1 MRQLPG
7 FLEQRVGRPLANINV
22 ALMRGYIRSIRLRGV
37 DMVHTARPFSVY
49 RKVFYQGQS
58 AEHVLAKL
66 KDKRVVDVGCGYT
79 PYAAD
84 SMFRA
89 CNDAGIDFYG
99 VDPVLATRLRF
110 GWKEQLVARAT
121 GGRGIFSN
129 TPPGLDR
136 ALPARAENLPL
147 EKGSV
152 DEILSS
158 YLLFVWIDDE
168 QLLADILRGFL
179 RVLRPGGVVKLYP
192 LYEWRR
198 MRFTNEA
205 LRQVLDEFTITQRYI
220 SGYTDW
226 RVPHSLLT
234 ELVKT

>member
-1 MRQLPG
+1 MRHSPG
-7 FLEQRVGRPLANINV
+7 VLEQRVGRPLANINV
-22 ALMRGYIRSIRLRGV
+22 ALMRGYIRSIQRRGV

-49 RKVFYQGQS
+49 RKVFYRGRS
-58 AEHVLAKL
+58 AKEVLASL
-66 KDKRVVDVGCGYT
+66 QDKRVVDVGCGYT

-89 CNDAGIDFYG
+89 CSDAGVDFYG
-99 VDPVLATRLRF
+99 VDPVIANGLRL
-110 GWKEQLVARAT
+110 GWREQLVARAT
-121 GGRGIFSN
+121 GGRGVFSKN
-129 TPPGLDR
+129 APGLVR
-136 ALPARAENLPL
+136 ALPARAENLPFDD
-147 EKGSV
+147 ESV

-168 QLLADILRGFL
+168 QLLADILREFL
-179 RVLRPGGVVKLYP
+179 RVLTPGGVVKLYP
-192 LYEWRR
+192 LYEWRW
-198 MRFTNEA
+198 MRFNNKA
-205 LRQVLDEFTITQRYI
+205 LRQVLAEFTITQRYI

>member
-1 MRQLPG
+1 MRHFQGL
-7 FLEQRVGRPLANINV
+7 FEQRVGRPLANINV
-22 ALMRGYIRSIRLRGV
+22 ALMRGYIRSIQLRGV

-49 RKVFYQGQS
+49 RRVFYRGHS
-58 AEHVLAKL
+58 ANDVLASL

-89 CNDAGIDFYG
+89 CSDEGIDFYG
-99 VDPVLATRLRF
+99 VDPVIASDPYL
-110 GWKEQLVARAT
+110 GWREQLVARVT
-121 GGRGIFSN
+121 GGRGMFSKN
-129 TPPGLDR
+129 APGLVR
-136 ALPARAENLPL
+136 ALPARAENLPFDD
-147 EKGSV
+147 ESV
-152 DEILSS
+152 DEILSG

-168 QLLADILRGFL
+168 QLLADILHEFL
-179 RVLRPGGVVKLYP
+179 RVLKPGGVVKLYP
-192 LYEWRR
+192 LYEWRW
-198 MRFTNEA
+198 MRFTNNK
-205 LRQVLDEFTITQRYI
+205 LLQVLGEFSITQRYI